1 MRFTEYVSRF
11 STNTIVVL
19 TVIVSLICLLPIIML
34 SNRHDSTK
42 IYPKPNSLVY
52 RNGVNELKDNLHA
65 SNADSSNYEE
75 EDSKREVLPD
85 NTARKYTL
93 DDEHKNIF
101 EPSTN
106 TGSPTLSVDPTY
118 SPVPHREPIDSKAL
132 DDEHKNIIE
141 PSSNT
146 GSPTPSVDLTY
157 SPMPHTEPSDSKVN
171 HIHPNHDHHHRT
183 TEDSSS
189 RPPTPVHRR
198 CPSIQLTR
206 RCRTESQSIQRLWT
220 MNIRTEEKDVS
231 DDCAICITNL
241 DYTNTVTGECGH
253 EFHTDCIGIWLGLP
267 KTTCP
272 LCRADWKPKDLV
284 SDNLKAVL
292 IKTLLEPTN
301 NLNLSPERAS
311 YLAVKFKKLL
321 KANKDLDDKERFEA
335 DLSVSPDKSKLVK
348 MFSNLIRNDGNVGQS
363 MIENAVFN
371 ILNSCLDDMY
381 PVKWQFLKNGNW
393 HEFDDAVA
401 VKVEGHYKNRRDQ
414 AEPAILNFYHG
425 PLGFLQFHAVDFLK
439 MIETSLS
446 HFDNSSHPIRRTH

>member
-34 SNRHDSTK
+34 SNRQDSTK
-42 IYPKPNSLVY
+42 ISPKLNSLVY
-52 RNGVNELKDNLHA
+52 LNGVNELKENLHA

-85 NTARKYTL
+85 NTARKYT
-93 DDEHKNIF
+93 
-101 EPSTN
+101 
-106 TGSPTLSVDPTY
+106 
-118 SPVPHREPIDSKAL
+118 L

-183 TEDSSS
+183 TEDS
-189 RPPTPVHRR
+189 
-198 CPSIQLTR
+198 
-206 RCRTESQSIQRLWT
+206 
-220 MNIRTEEKDVS
+220 EEKDVS

>member
-11 STNTIVVL
+11 STKTIVVL

-34 SNRHDSTK
+34 SNRQDSTK
-42 IYPKPNSLVY
+42 ISPKLNSLVY
-52 RNGVNELKDNLHA
+52 LNGVNELKENLHA

-183 TEDSSS
+183 TEDS
-189 RPPTPVHRR
+189 
-198 CPSIQLTR
+198 
-206 RCRTESQSIQRLWT
+206 
-220 MNIRTEEKDVS
+220 EEKDVS

-363 MIENAVFN
+363 MIENDVFN

-393 HEFDDAVA
+393 HEFDDAVTG
-401 VKVEGHYKNRRDQ
+401 KVEGHYNNHHDQ
-414 AEPAILNFYHG
+414 AEPAIVNFYDG
-425 PLGFLQFHAVDFLK
+425 NRGYLEFHEFDFLN

-446 HFDNSSHPIRRTH
+446 HFDNSSYPIRRTH